1 MTDDIHADRRDPETP
16 AGAFDLAGAAR
27 DLLTQ
32 AHEMSSGRAAR
43 TLTPGAGAVLKQT
56 LLAIASGRRL
66 DEHQA
71 NGPATVHVLQGTIT
85 VRTGDTSLE
94 VPEGHWAAVP
104 EAPHDVLAD
113 ADAVLLLTVAI
124 PAAARG

>member
-1 MTDDIHADRRDPETP
+1 MSNDVHADRRAPETP
-16 AGAFDLAGAAR
+16 DGAFDLGGAAD

-32 AHEMSSGRAAR
+32 AREMSSGRAAR

-71 NGPATVHVLQGTIT
+71 NGPATLQVLQGAVT
-85 VRTGDTSLE
+85 VRSGDTTLE
-94 VPEGHWAAVP
+94 VPQGHWAAIP
-104 EAPHDVLAD
+104 DAPHDLVAD
-113 ADAVLLLTVAI
+113 ADAVLLLTIAI
-124 PAAARG
+124 PADARA